1 MGTDGMRGDGGGRHA
16 RLLGFLIVLAVM
28 VLNLTVAGTA
38 ELFLQSRRDD
48 AQRSAAAATQSIAHA
63 LDGSVSNAAQVTKL
77 AVRMLVK
84 ECESEL
90 QSTGKIEPAKLNA
103 YFSAM
108 RTSLPAGS
116 LLHVT
121 NASGRVIFGPVVGN
135 ARPLFYSDRNFFA
148 ALMDGR
154 APHRIWVTN
163 LLRGRA
169 THEEVIAFVARYD
182 DAEGR
187 PEGVVSVAIPQSYF
201 QGLLQVPKLGPHG
214 IALMRDASTALI
226 ATYPPSKVEKLGN
239 RHFSSQLAQ
248 VIKSGERAQT
258 FHAVHTGD
266 GIERIDSFRRLSGL
280 PFYLVVGKSAED
292 YLATW
297 RSTRQWVLFAQLG
310 FLVVSTSFAAMLWGA
325 VRRLHGIQRDEARRA
340 RRDVLTGLPNRL
352 ALMEHLPGAIARA
365 RRSGSWMAVGML
377 DLDDFKAINDGYG
390 HAGGDNLLIEL
401 GRRLQGLVR
410 AGDFVARLGGDEFL
424 FVFEGL
430 SPSEAKLQLDRA
442 LHRIHQAGDDSI
454 DLGAGQQVRIGMS
467 MGIALFPHDGVHAD
481 ALLRHADAAMYEVKQ
496 KKGKRLTWWNVTVT
510 QVGVAT

>member
-1 MGTDGMRGDGGGRHA
+1 
-16 RLLGFLIVLAVM
+16 M

-187 PEGVVSVAIPQSYF
+187 
-201 QGLLQVPKLGPHG
+201 
-214 IALMRDASTALI
+214 
-226 ATYPPSKVEKLGN
+226 
-239 RHFSSQLAQ
+239 
-248 VIKSGERAQT
+248 
-258 FHAVHTGD
+258 
-266 GIERIDSFRRLSGL
+266 LSCL
-280 PFYLVVGKSAED
+280 PF
-292 YLATW
+292 
-297 RSTRQWVLFAQLG
+297 
-310 FLVVSTSFAAMLWGA
+310 
-325 VRRLHGIQRDEARRA
+325 
-340 RRDVLTGLPNRL
+340 
-352 ALMEHLPGAIARA
+352 
-365 RRSGSWMAVGML
+365 
-377 DLDDFKAINDGYG
+377 
-390 HAGGDNLLIEL
+390 
-401 GRRLQGLVR
+401 
-410 AGDFVARLGGDEFL
+410 
-424 FVFEGL
+424 FVFQE
-430 SPSEAKLQLDRA
+430 PMC
-442 LHRIHQAGDDSI
+442 SI
-454 DLGAGQQVRIGMS
+454 
-467 MGIALFPHDGVHAD
+467 
-481 ALLRHADAAMYEVKQ
+481 E
-496 KKGKRLTWWNVTVT
+496 T
-510 QVGVAT
+510 